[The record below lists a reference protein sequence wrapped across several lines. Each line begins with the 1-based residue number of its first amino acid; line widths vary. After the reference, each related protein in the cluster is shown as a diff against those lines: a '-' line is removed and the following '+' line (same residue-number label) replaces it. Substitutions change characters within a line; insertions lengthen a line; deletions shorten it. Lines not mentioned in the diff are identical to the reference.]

1 MNDAGIS
8 NLIAFLWKLER
19 KGFAEL
25 RRSLGD
31 GQDLRAVPYVEPFV
45 KEQGLQSIRRQMFY
59 LVAGLFCL
67 IERPIDLKLDT
78 MPQPRAGNLGDSV
91 AQSYLKR
98 ERSGSIE
105 KRFVALLDADLE
117 QLPQRLRQMLTLLH
131 ADKVE
136 IAWEQL
142 LRALCYWNSDERQVQ
157 HEWARSFYIK
167 TAPAIKADAEDS
179 DNTDDNSSEE
189 DPSAVGGN

>member
-1 MNDAGIS
+1 MNDAGVS

-25 RRSLGD
+25 RRSLVD
-31 GQDLRAVPYVEPFV
+31 GQDLKAIPYVEPFV
-45 KEQGLQSIRRQMFY
+45 KNEGLRSIRRQMFY

-67 IERPIDLKLDT
+67 IERSIDLKQET
-78 MPQPRAGNLGDSV
+78 TPQPRAGNLGESI

-117 QLPQRLRQMLTLLH
+117 QLPQRLRQMLTLLN
-131 ADKVE
+131 ADGVE
-136 IAWEQL
+136 VAWEQL
-142 LRALCYWNSDERQVQ
+142 LKDLCGWKSEERWVQ
-157 HEWARSFYIK
+157 HGWARSFYIK
-167 TAPAIKADAEDS
+167 TAPAKADSEDS
-179 DNTDDNSSEE
+179 DNPDETPSEQ
-189 DPSAVGGN
+189 DTSAVGGN